1 MKHTYFTD
9 YISDIQNIYG
19 EYLEKYN
26 DAFVTVER
34 ARAAKKAADEN
45 FTDQF
50 RAQKRMI
57 TEKEMRDAERD
68 FARNATRLQSE
79 AGNAITSLRE
89 DLQSD
94 IAEYTAAD
102 PGKLDANAVTLLNS
116 GIMGYND
123 LVRMANSQW
132 GNVTMLRL
140 IGNHAKKLYDADP
153 TSKDGRNANVLY
165 SKIQHYCS
173 GKDQLDVFDAAGGW
187 VNKCLQSNER
197 VAAAMQKEA
206 PAAFE
211 NLHELMA
218 NTDSFRAEV

>member
-1 MKHTYFTD
+1 MKHKYFAD
-9 YISDIQNIYG
+9 YVSDVQSIYDA
-19 EYLEKYN
+19 YLDKYQEVF
-26 DAFVTVER
+26 ATVER

-50 RAQKRMI
+50 REQKRMI
-57 TEKEMRDAERD
+57 TAQEMKDAEWD
-68 FARNATRLQSE
+68 FKRNAMRIQSE
-79 AGNAITSLRE
+79 AGNALARLRK
-89 DLQSD
+89 DLEAD

-102 PGKLDANAVTLLNS
+102 PSKLDSNAVTLLNS

-123 LVRMANSQW
+123 LLRMANAQW
-132 GNVTMLRL
+132 GNPTMLRL

-153 TSKDGRNANVLY
+153 TSKDAKNANALH

-173 GKDQLDVFDAAGGW
+173 GKDQLEVFDAAGAW

-211 NLHELMA
+211 NLHGLMA
-218 NTDSFRAEV
+218 NTDSFCAEV